1 MTLGPWIA
9 RARGYLLPFWPV
21 ALAAALALAAAWW
34 LFYTWREPTFILT
47 PFQGAVPLAPLY
59 AWFQE
64 RGSERTLVPILI
76 LAAALA
82 AWRFLPARRE
92 VLFLLSAVAFSIA
105 FRFSVHAIRSDYLPG
120 REFLFYPN
128 EDVIN
133 DVGRVTSVGDFLRSY
148 TDLQP
153 RLSLHGQHQPP
164 GFALIDYGLTLLLG
178 RDAGLIGS
186 ALTFLASLV
195 VLPAYFLGR
204 GLRGRV
210 EDGRACAM
218 LAGALP
224 GSVAF
229 GAVSMDAVF
238 ATLAA
243 TIYAVA
249 VHEMRRPRLAPRCAL
264 GLLLAIGMMLT
275 YSTFVVGL
283 FCALVIL
290 LERFR
295 RPLACLA
302 HLLEVLAA
310 FALPLV
316 ALRLFTGFDALLCFS
331 NAWRINRATLAE
343 IVGHSLGG
351 AEVWRY
357 ASAGN
362 LLAFLISLGPAV
374 VAGWLLLI
382 GHRFAR
388 EEAIVEA
395 AFALI
400 LAVSVFGGF
409 YLMESER
416 IFLYLAPAA
425 VLVAV
430 LPATFRPRTAVA
442 LAGLQAI
449 VMEVFLD
456 TLW

>member
-1 MTLGPWIA
+1 MTPAPWIA
-9 RARGYLLPFWPV
+9 RTRGYLLPFWPV
-21 ALAAALALAAAWW
+21 VLGVTLALAAAWW
-34 LFYTWREPTFILT
+34 LFYTWRAPTFILT

-64 RGSERTLVPILI
+64 RGSERTLVPVLI

-82 AWRFLPARRE
+82 AWRLLPARRQ
-92 VLFLLSAVAFSIA
+92 VLFLLCAVAFSIA
-105 FRFSVHAIRSDYLPG
+105 FRFSVHAIRSDFLPG
-120 REFLFYPN
+120 REFLFYPG

-133 DVGRVTSVGDFLRSY
+133 DVRRVTSVGDFLRGY
-148 TDLQP
+148 ADLQP
-153 RLSLHGQHQPP
+153 HLSLHGQHQPP

-178 RDAGLIGS
+178 RDVGLIGS
-186 ALTFLASLV
+186 ALTLVASLV
-195 VLPAYFLGR
+195 VLPANCLGR
-204 GLRGRV
+204 GLRGRL

-243 TIYAVA
+243 VIYAVA
-249 VHEMRRPRLAPRCAL
+249 VHEMRRPRLALRCVV
-264 GLLLAIGMMLT
+264 GLLLAIGMMLS

-283 FCALVIL
+283 FCALVIVFD
-290 LERFR
+290 RFR

-302 HLLEVLAA
+302 HLAEVLAA
-310 FALPLV
+310 FLLPLI
-316 ALRLFTGFDALLCFS
+316 ALRLCTGFDPLLCFA
-331 NAWRINRATLAE
+331 NAWRINTATLAG

-362 LLAFLISLGPAV
+362 LLAFLITLGPAV

-388 EEAIVEA
+388 EEGIVAA
-395 AFALI
+395 AFAVV
-400 LAVSVFGGF
+400 LAAGVFGGF

-416 IFLYLAPAA
+416 IFLYLATPAA
-425 VLVAV
+425 LVAI
-430 LPATFRPRTAVA
+430 LPASFRPRTAVA